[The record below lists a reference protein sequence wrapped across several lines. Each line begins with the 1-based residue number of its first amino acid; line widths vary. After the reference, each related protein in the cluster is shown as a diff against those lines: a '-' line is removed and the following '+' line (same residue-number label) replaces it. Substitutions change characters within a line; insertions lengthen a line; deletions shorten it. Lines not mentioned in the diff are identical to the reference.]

1 MSEDCAVWNVPK
13 ASASV
18 RDITI
23 SSIPTLVMSG
33 SFDGKTSPQWGFYVA
48 GPLEN
53 STSVVIPGGGH
64 GALILYGLPDD
75 SPAKPCA
82 MSVVASF
89 LANPI
94 APDTTCVNSLTTYPF
109 TTSASALSPDQ
120 LSSELDN
127 LSLIESHY

>member
-1 MSEDCAVWNVPK
+1 VWDVPK
-13 ASASV
+13 APATV

-53 STSVVIPGGGH
+53 STTVVIPGGGH
-64 GALILYGLPDD
+64 GALFLFGVPAD

-82 MSVVASF
+82 KSVVASF
-89 LANPI
+89 LANPM
-94 APDTTCVNSLTTYPF
+94 APDTTCVDSLTTYPF
-109 TTSASALSPDQ
+109 STSASALSPDQ
-120 LSSELDN
+120 LEEELNN
-127 LSLIESHY
+127 LSLFEQHF